1 LLSRDVTT
9 VADVYSLGVILYE
22 LLAGRRP
29 FQPWKSPIDYQAAM
43 IQVFGNDYHE
53 LGLTDKRG

>member
-1 LLSRDVTT
+1 MTT